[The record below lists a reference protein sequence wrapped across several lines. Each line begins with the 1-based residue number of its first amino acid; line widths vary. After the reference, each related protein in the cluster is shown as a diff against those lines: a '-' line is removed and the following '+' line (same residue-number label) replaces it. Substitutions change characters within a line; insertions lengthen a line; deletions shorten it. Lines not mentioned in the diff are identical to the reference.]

1 MNLAAESLAVILL
14 SGSWEGGWQV
24 NLCREPALAFGDLV
38 IGVVGALIASLLFP

>member
-14 SGSWEGGWQV
+14 SGSWEGGWQA